1 MGQDR
6 VQQQTKQEREKQ
18 CTLSSRDAPT
28 TPSGGG
34 SDANAGGGPG
44 VPSLDGGSR
53 YLLTPA
59 DSHPA
64 HFTRG
69 SLIQLASGQMK
80 KVEQLDTEDFLSS
93 AAHSPEVG
101 LAIFLKKNVDQFNS
115 CQVSIDQSTLI
126 RLEPTQATGL
136 CVLSFSVGKRN
147 LQVNI
152 YCVVVS

>member
-1 MGQDR
+1 M
-6 VQQQTKQEREKQ
+6 
-18 CTLSSRDAPT
+18 
-28 TPSGGG
+28 
-34 SDANAGGGPG
+34 
-44 VPSLDGGSR
+44 
-53 YLLTPA
+53 
-59 DSHPA
+59 
-64 HFTRG
+64 
-69 SLIQLASGQMK
+69 IQLASGQMK

>member
-1 MGQDR
+1 M
-6 VQQQTKQEREKQ
+6 QQQTKQEREKQ

-34 SDANAGGGPG
+34 SDPHAGAAPG

-101 LAIFLKKNVDQFNS
+101 LAIFLRKKNVDQSDS

-147 LQVNI
+147 LQVI
-152 YCVVVS
+152 YT

>member
-1 MGQDR
+1 MGQ
-6 VQQQTKQEREKQ
+6 QQQAKQEREKQ
-18 CTLSSRDAPT
+18 CTLTSRDAPA

-34 SDANAGGGPG
+34 SDPHAGAAPGVPGAPG
-44 VPSLDGGSR
+44 VPSLHGGSR

-101 LAIFLKKNVDQFNS
+101 LAIFKKKT
-115 CQVSIDQSTLI
+115 C
-126 RLEPTQATGL
+126 
-136 CVLSFSVGKRN
+136 
-147 LQVNI
+147 
-152 YCVVVS
+152 